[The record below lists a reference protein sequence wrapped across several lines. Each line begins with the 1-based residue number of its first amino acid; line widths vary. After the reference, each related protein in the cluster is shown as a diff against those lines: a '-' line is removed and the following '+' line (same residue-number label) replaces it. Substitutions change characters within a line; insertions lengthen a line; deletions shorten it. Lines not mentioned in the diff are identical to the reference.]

1 MAALKRETAAADA
14 CGEVVAN
21 SLEVLDLFLEYLFP
35 ARRNGPPVFFA
46 GCAPRRQIVECFLD
60 RDQRDSDALR
70 GPDKGEAAQNVSAVS
85 ALVACVTNA

>member
-35 ARRNGPPVFFA
+35 AHRNRSPVFFA
-46 GCAPRRQIVECFLD
+46 GRSPRWQIVECFLD
-60 RDQRDSDALR
+60 RYQWDSDALR
-70 GPDKGEAAQNVSAVS
+70 GSDECESTQNVSAVS
-85 ALVACVTNA
+85 ALVAGVANA